1 MTAEAVALLDTSIGR
16 IIGSM
21 KVKTSITL
29 SPDIL
34 EAVDAQAGRG
44 RTRSEFIEAAL
55 RAFLAQTRRHE
66 RNARDLDILNRRA
79 EQLNRE
85 AADVLTYQVIP

>member
-1 MTAEAVALLDTSIGR
+1 
-16 IIGSM
+16 M

-29 SPDIL
+29 SPDVL
-34 EAVDAQAGRG
+34 EAIDARAGRG
-44 RTRSEFIEAAL
+44 RTRSEFIETAL
-55 RAFLAQTRRHE
+55 RAFLDQTRRQE
-66 RNARDLDILNRRA
+66 RDARDLDILNRRA

>member
-1 MTAEAVALLDTSIGR
+1 MMS
-16 IIGSM
+16 SM

-29 SPDIL
+29 SPDLL
-34 EAVDAQAGRG
+34 EAIDARAGRG

-55 RAFLAQTRRHE
+55 RAFLDQTRRRE
-66 RNARDLDILNRRA
+66 RDARDLDILNRRA
-79 EQLNRE
+79 EPLNRE

>member
-1 MTAEAVALLDTSIGR
+1 M
-16 IIGSM
+16 IGSM

-29 SPDIL
+29 SPDVL
-34 EAVDAQAGRG
+34 EAIDAQAGRG

-66 RNARDLDILNRRA
+66 RHARDLAILNREA
-79 EQLNRE
+79 ERLNRE